1 MATFGVPPVQIGV
14 KRSIGIRRSPLLI
27 DGLTPP
33 TMQTAHS
40 LYALV
45 WILVKEAN
53 TLVRNIRL
61 LYSSD
66 EALVHNFFL
75 PSKIQSVA
83 YIVHVTHDRGIKYA
97 GISLRHLHTGVSKHL

>member
-45 WILVKEAN
+45 WI
-53 TLVRNIRL
+53 
-61 LYSSD
+61 
-66 EALVHNFFL
+66 
-75 PSKIQSVA
+75 
-83 YIVHVTHDRGIKYA
+83 
-97 GISLRHLHTGVSKHL
+97 